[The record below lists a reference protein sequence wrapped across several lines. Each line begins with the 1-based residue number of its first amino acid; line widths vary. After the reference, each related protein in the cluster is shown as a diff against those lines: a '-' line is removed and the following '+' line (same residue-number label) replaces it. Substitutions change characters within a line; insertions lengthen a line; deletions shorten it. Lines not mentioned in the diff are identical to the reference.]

1 MMRDWDNARGASLAW
16 QREWW
21 LIPYEE
27 EDEQCR
33 LTTRELAMIAPNVA
47 SLSKKKS
54 VSIL

>member
-16 QREWW
+16 RREWW
-21 LIPYEE
+21 LIPYE